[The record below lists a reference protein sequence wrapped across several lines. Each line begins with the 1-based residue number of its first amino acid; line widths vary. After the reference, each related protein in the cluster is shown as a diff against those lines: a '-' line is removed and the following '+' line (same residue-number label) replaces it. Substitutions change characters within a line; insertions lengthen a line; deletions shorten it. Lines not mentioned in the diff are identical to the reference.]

1 MDQIILRFPL
11 IAEQIFDELDDQNV
25 SKCREIS
32 KTWYDATERLHWAR
46 KIQNLTKE
54 NKKHQIS
61 WKSVLVNIPTDILKK
76 LALSCEE
83 YHYNIPQWPDG
94 TECSPLHIATCSGD
108 LQLFKHILEKAKDK
122 NPEDTLGQTPFHN
135 AAAYGSLDIF
145 ELIMEK
151 AEDKN
156 PKDKQGW
163 TSLHHAAAA
172 GHLEICKLICEN
184 TSNLDSRTDV
194 GMTPLHEA
202 AIEGYL
208 EICKLLVLKV
218 EDKNPIDEW
227 GSTPLHYAAREGYLE
242 IYKVIADTVE
252 EKNPEDGEGKT
263 PLQLA
268 DDNDHYEIC
277 RLIYAYKIK
286 QRDAKSSNPEKKR
299 RIKK

>member
-1 MDQIILRFPL
+1 MNQIILRFPV

-25 SKCREIS
+25 TKCREIS
-32 KTWYDATERLHWAR
+32 QTWYDATERLQWTR

-83 YHYNIPQWPDG
+83 YHYHIPQWPDG
-94 TECSPLHIATCSGD
+94 TECSPLHIASCNGD

-122 NPEDTLGQTPFHN
+122 SPKDTQGDTPFHN
-135 AAAYGSLDIF
+135 AAAYGSLEIF
-145 ELIMEK
+145 EFIMER

-156 PKDKQGW
+156 PKNKQGW
-163 TSLHHAAAA
+163 TLLHHAAAA
-172 GHLEICKLICEN
+172 GHLEICKSICEN
-184 TSNLDSRTDV
+184 SSNLNSRTDV

-202 AIEGYL
+202 AMEGYL

-218 EDKNPIDEW
+218 EDKNPIDQW

-242 IYKVIADTVE
+242 IYRFIADTVE
-252 EKNPEDGEGKT
+252 DKNPEDGEGKT

-277 RLIYAYKIK
+277 QLIYAYKIK
-286 QRDAKSSNPEKKR
+286 QRDAELSNPEKKR
-299 RIKK
+299 RKNE